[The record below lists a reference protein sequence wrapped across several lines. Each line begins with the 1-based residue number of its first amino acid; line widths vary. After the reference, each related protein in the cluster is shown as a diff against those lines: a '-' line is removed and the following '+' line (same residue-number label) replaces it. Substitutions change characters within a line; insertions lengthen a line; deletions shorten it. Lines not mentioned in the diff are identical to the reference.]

1 MNTPDLNIQT
11 HNVQK
16 DSLPLLD
23 SENSYVLRYRV
34 KTLDGSA
41 STSWSPVYRAKKES
55 VERFFGPGGTHRAD
69 VEAKSHGQS
78 FDVSWRIHNDTTDL
92 SETPEQVDGLPL
104 DAYVRWGGEIVS
116 FSPAGAVYTITVN
129 YDHNF
134 FVGQT
139 ITIEGVSEDYQQNYT
154 VQSVTGLRTF
164 TIDTTGLPTTYVL
177 GLDTLDF
184 IEIGNRLWSRWEFV
198 ATTVANSFSVPIPA
212 HHQTKVESGVL
223 QRRYAEFMVH
233 LATFEK
239 NRQETDPATLIFYSD
254 SVSTGAAYD
263 AGSII

>member
-1 MNTPDLNIQT
+1 MSTPDLNIQT

-23 SENSYVLRYRV
+23 SENSYVLRYRI

-41 STSWSPVYRAKKES
+41 STSWSPVYKAKKES
-55 VERFFGPGGTHRAD
+55 IERFFGAGGTHAAD

-78 FDVSWRIHNDTTDL
+78 FDVSWRIHNADTDL

-104 DAYVRWGGEIVS
+104 DAYVRWGGKIVS
-116 FSPAGAVYTITVN
+116 FTPAGSIYTITVN

-134 FVGQT
+134 VIGQT
-139 ITIEGVSEDYQQNYT
+139 VTAEGTSEDYQQNYT
-154 VQSVTGLRTF
+154 VTSTPSARTF
-164 TIDTTGLPTTYVL
+164 TIDTTGLPTTYTI

-184 IEIGNRLWSRWEFV
+184 IDEGNRLWSKWEFV
-198 ATTVANSFSVPIPA
+198 ATTVANSFSVPIPIS
-212 HHQTKVESGVL
+212 HQTIVEAGDL
-223 QRRYAEFMVH
+223 QVRYAEFMVH

-254 SVSTGAAYD
+254 SVSTGAVYN
-263 AGSII
+263 AGTVA